1 MGTGQTFVR
10 AIVEVDE
17 VLLVLLGKSGS
28 INSIT
33 VVLTGNV
40 ALAGCQV
47 KGGNVVSAVS
57 VLELDGS
64 STGCKSKQLVTET
77 DTHDRNLRRLHQ
89 SAQVID
95 CFLAVSWVTRAVGD
109 EDTVEMMGNLVD
121 WKVVWEDSDTCTT
134 ADHASQDVLLNTAI
148 DDRNVHISALGADV
162 ERSFGA
168 DFLDQVDLLGIDES
182 LILISVI
189 LLSNGDSGQ

>member
-1 MGTGQTFVR
+1 
-10 AIVEVDE
+10 
-17 VLLVLLGKSGS
+17 
-28 INSIT
+28 

-40 ALAGCQV
+40 ALAACQV
-47 KGGNVVSAVS
+47 KGRNVVSAVS

-77 DTHDRNLRRLHQ
+77 DTHDWNLGRLHQ

-95 CFLAVSWVTRAVGD
+95 GFLAVSWVTRAVGD
-109 EDTVEMMGNLVD
+109 EDTVEVVGNLVD
-121 WKVVWEDSDTCTT
+121 WKVVWEDSDACT
-134 ADHASQDVLLNTAI
+134 AANHASQDVLLNAAI
-148 DDRNVHISALGADV
+148 DDRNVHISVLGADV

-182 LILISVI
+182 LILIGVI